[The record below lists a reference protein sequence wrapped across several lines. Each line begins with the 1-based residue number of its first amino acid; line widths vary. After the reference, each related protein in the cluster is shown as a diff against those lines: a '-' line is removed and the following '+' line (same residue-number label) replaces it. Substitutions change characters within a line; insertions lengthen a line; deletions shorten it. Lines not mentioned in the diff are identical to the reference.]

1 MNILVV
7 VGGGALILF
16 LAYLT
21 YGKFISTKV
30 FELDNS
36 RVTPAVEMEDGVDY
50 VPTDAKYLAGQHF
63 SAIAAAGPVTGPI
76 IAGIAYG
83 WMPTMLWIL
92 LGSIFIGGVHDM
104 GALVASIRHKA
115 AGIADTMRQ
124 YVSKRVW
131 ILFNLFIFFTW

>member
-50 VPTDAKYLAGQHF
+50 VPNRCQIFGWAALFRDCSRRTGHRTDHCRYRLWVDAYNVMDPLGKYF
-63 SAIAAAGPVTGPI
+63 YRRRP
-76 IAGIAYG
+76 
-83 WMPTMLWIL
+83 
-92 LGSIFIGGVHDM
+92 
-104 GALVASIRHKA
+104 
-115 AGIADTMRQ
+115 
-124 YVSKRVW
+124 
-131 ILFNLFIFFTW
+131 